1 MKKNMG
7 KIDRIVRLVIALV
20 LLAFTLT
27 GQITGTPAVVI
38 TIAAVVLL
46 LTGLLGLCPLYI
58 PAKISTQK
66 K

>member
-7 KIDRIVRLVIALV
+7 KLDRILRSVIAVV

-27 GQITGTPAVVI
+27 GQIGGTPAVVL
-38 TIAAVVLL
+38 TIIAVVLL
-46 LTGLLGLCPLYI
+46 LTGLLGFCPIYV